1 MQLILVRHAEA
12 EAESSGTM
20 GDFGRAL
27 TVRGREQAVD
37 AGNYLRRQIPNGTQP
52 HVWTSPFI
60 RAVQTAEDLAARL
73 SEVTVSVAEA
83 LGSGKPVDL
92 QVSMVAALD
101 SDQDAILVGHEPL
114 MSELAADLL
123 GIPVLPFAF
132 DKGGCMILRKRKRK
146 KGFAFVS
153 YRAPFGK
160 EREKL

>member
-20 GDFGRAL
+20 GDYGRAL
-27 TVRGREQAVD
+27 TVRGREQAID
-37 AGNYLRRQIPNGTQP
+37 AGDYLRRLLPSAMP
-52 HVWTSPFI
+52 VRVWTSPFV
-60 RAVQTAEDLAARL
+60 RAVQTAEDLAARFP
-73 SEVTVSVAEA
+73 EATVSVAETLA
-83 LGSGKPVDL
+83 CGKPVDL

-114 MSELAADLL
+114 MSELAAELL
-123 GIPVLPFAF
+123 GIPVLTFPFEKAA
-132 DKGGCMILRKRKRK
+132 CMILHKRKKK